1 MSANM
6 KRVKVRLGDL
16 LVEKKLISETQ
27 LQSALAEQRKS
38 GRKLGRVLIDTGYVD
53 EEAMLSTLSA
63 QIGIPYVDL
72 STFELNPQLI
82 KRLPETDARRYR
94 ALILKE
100 TADGLLVAMGD
111 PTDIFNYDAI
121 VRTLKCSIE
130 LAAVREGD
138 LLSTIDRMYS
148 SSEQLQSLASEV
160 GKDMS
165 DSAVNLDRLIAV
177 SSESDAPVVR
187 LIQSIFDSA
196 VKANAS
202 DIHVE
207 PDENLLRIRRRVDGI
222 LHEQIL
228 DEKNITSAM
237 VSRLKLMAN
246 ADISERRLPQDG
258 RFTVN
263 VKERQ
268 IDVRLSTI
276 PTQHGEGVVMR
287 LLDQGNAI
295 NTLDELGMPPA
306 ILSTFRKT
314 IHNPNGLI
322 LVTGPTGSGKTTTLY
337 SAISELNTPQRKII
351 TIEDPVEYRMSR
363 INQVQ
368 VNSKVG
374 LDFGHVL
381 RTALR
386 LDPDIL
392 LLGEIRDRET
402 GEIALRASLTGH
414 LVLSTLHTNDAI
426 STAIRLMD
434 MGLEEYLLAS
444 SIKAIL
450 AQRLIRRVCKQ
461 CSAPTELDTNEQAW
475 LLEQTV
481 DPVVDPMEKQ
491 AFRRGSGC
499 NNCNHTGYNGR
510 IGIYELLV
518 MEPALAAALC
528 SKDQN
533 AFQKAAQDQLGY
545 EPLLQN
551 AINYARDGVTTIEE
565 VMRLSGWAD

>member
-6 KRVKVRLGDL
+6 KRAKVRLGDL
-16 LVEKKLISETQ
+16 LVEKELISETQ

-38 GRKLGRVLIDTGYVD
+38 GRKLGRVLIDSGYVE
-53 EEAMLSTLSA
+53 EEAMLTTLSS

-100 TADGLLVAMGD
+100 TAGGLLVAMGD

-121 VRTLKCSIE
+121 VKALKCSIE
-130 LAAVREGD
+130 LAAVRESD

-148 SSEQLQSLASEV
+148 NSEHLQSLASEV

-177 SSESDAPVVR
+177 SSENDAPVVR

-207 PDENLLRIRRRVDGI
+207 PDENLLRIRRRIDGI

-287 LLDQGNAI
+287 LLDQGNSV
-295 NTLDELGMPPA
+295 NSLDELGMPPT
-306 ILSTFRKT
+306 ILSTFRET
-314 IHNPNGLI
+314 IHKPNGLI

-363 INQVQ
+363 VNQVQ
-368 VNSKVG
+368 VNNKVG
-374 LDFGHVL
+374 LDFGRVL

-450 AQRLIRRVCKQ
+450 AQRLIRRICKQ
-461 CSAPTELDTNEQAW
+461 CSAPVALDTNEQAW
-475 LLEQTV
+475 LLEQI
-481 DPVVDPMEKQ
+481 VDPMDNQE
-491 AFRRGSGC
+491 FRRGSGC

-518 MEPALAAALC
+518 MQPALAEALC

-533 AFQKAAQDQLGY
+533 AFQKAAQNQSGY
-545 EPLLQN
+545 QPLLHN
-551 AINYARDGVTTIEE
+551 AINYARDGITTIEE
-565 VMRLSGWAD
+565 VMRLCGWTD

>member
-6 KRVKVRLGDL
+6 KRAKVRLGDL
-16 LVEKKLISETQ
+16 LVEKGLISETQ

-38 GRKLGRVLIDTGYVD
+38 GRKLGRVLIDSGYVE
-53 EEAMLSTLSA
+53 EEALLTTLSS

-121 VRTLKCSIE
+121 VKALKCSIE
-130 LAAVREGD
+130 LAAVRESD

-148 SSEQLQSLASEV
+148 SSEHLQSLASEV

-165 DSAVNLDRLIAV
+165 DSAVNLDQLIAV
-177 SSESDAPVVR
+177 SSENDAPVVR

-207 PDENLLRIRRRVDGI
+207 PDENLLRIRRRIDGI

-228 DEKNITSAM
+228 DEKHITSAM

-263 VKERQ
+263 VMERQ

-287 LLDQGNAI
+287 LLDQGNSI
-295 NTLDELGMPPA
+295 NSLDELGMPPT
-306 ILSTFRKT
+306 ILSTFRET
-314 IHNPNGLI
+314 IHKPNGLI

-337 SAISELNTPQRKII
+337 SAISELDTPQRKII

-363 INQVQ
+363 VNQVQ
-368 VNSKVG
+368 VNNKVG
-374 LDFGHVL
+374 LDFGRVL

-450 AQRLIRRVCKQ
+450 AQRLIRRICKQ
-461 CSAPTELDTNEQAW
+461 CSTPAALDTNEQAW
-475 LLEQTV
+475 LLEQI
-481 DPVVDPMEKQ
+481 VDPMDNQE
-491 AFRRGSGC
+491 FRRGSGC

-518 MEPALAAALC
+518 MQPALAEALC

-533 AFQKAAQDQLGY
+533 AFQKAAQNQSGY
-545 EPLLQN
+545 QPLLHN
-551 AINYARDGVTTIEE
+551 AINYARDGITTIEE
-565 VMRLSGWAD
+565 VMRLCGWTD

>member
-1 MSANM
+1 M
-6 KRVKVRLGDL
+6 KRAKVRLGDL

-27 LQSALAEQRKS
+27 LQSALTEQRKS
-38 GRKLGRVLIDTGYVD
+38 GRKLGRVLIDSGYVE
-53 EEAMLSTLSA
+53 EEAMLTTLSA

-121 VRTLKCSIE
+121 VKALKCSIE
-130 LAAVREGD
+130 LAAVRESE

-287 LLDQGNAI
+287 LLDQGNSI
-295 NTLDELGMPPA
+295 NSLDELGMPPA

-314 IHNPNGLI
+314 IHKPNGLI

-363 INQVQ
+363 VNQVQ

-374 LDFGHVL
+374 LDFGRVL

-450 AQRLIRRVCKQ
+450 AQRLIRRICKQ
-461 CSAPTELDTNEQAW
+461 CSAPAALDANEQAW
-475 LLEQTV
+475 LLEQI
-481 DPVVDPMEKQ
+481 VDPMDKQ
-491 AFRRGSGC
+491 EFRRGSGC
-499 NNCNHTGYNGR
+499 NSCNHTGYNGR

-518 MEPALAAALC
+518 MEPALATALC
-528 SKDQN
+528 SKDQS
-533 AFQKAAQDQLGY
+533 AFQKAAHDQSGY
-545 EPLLQN
+545 QPLLHN
-551 AINYARDGVTTIEE
+551 AINYARDGITTIEE
-565 VMRLSGWAD
+565 VMRLCGWTD